1 MSIITEN
8 GKTVT
13 IKANSNSADNRYVK
27 DMKVNGKTFT
37 RNYLTHDQLLKGANI
52 QYQMS
57 PTPNKQR
64 GTTEKDIPYSL
75 SFE

>member
-1 MSIITEN
+1 
-8 GKTVT
+8 
-13 IKANSNSADNRYVK
+13 
-27 DMKVNGKTFT
+27 MKVNGKVFT